1 MWVNLSHMLS
11 PLPPSLYAP
20 SYCKTPTCASSDNN
34 SLFLT
39 RSACT
44 QRLAHRHLVRYNKEW
59 NKRCCRNINIASPGT
74 PRSRCRRWSPW
85 GKLCLLNLA
94 CVPSQAR
101 AATRSTAERS
111 RFAAIIPVT
120 ALARYYGN
128 VRLAPSYRRTGLEL
142 DSCSTPSPGSYALYH
157 L

>member
-1 MWVNLSHMLS
+1 MLQEHKYS
-11 PLPPSLYAP
+11 ITWYAAEPVPKMKSL
-20 SYCKTPTCASSDNN
+20 
-34 SLFLT
+34 
-39 RSACT
+39 
-44 QRLAHRHLVRYNKEW
+44 
-59 NKRCCRNINIASPGT
+59 
-74 PRSRCRRWSPW
+74 